1 MNLYQNRFHLKIILI
16 IIAFFIA
23 SVSLFYT
30 NFLVEKL
37 AEREQEQID
46 LVAKAQE
53 LASQTEDS
61 LSLNFLVNH
70 ILEGNISIP
79 MIVADEN
86 ENPTI
91 WKNISFAPHLSEK
104 EKEAQLR
111 AHLSRMKAAHAP
123 IEVSISEDW
132 KLFVFYENSILLTQL
147 KYFPYVQLSIIA
159 AFFLFMYLTL
169 MYLRKAEQ
177 DKLWVGLAKETA
189 HQLGTPLSS
198 LIAWLEYLKVDE
210 QIEGSILEEMEKDV
224 KRLEIVTQRFSN
236 IGSLPDA
243 KVEYLPE
250 VIENIIDYLRK
261 RISSKIK
268 IYIHSTK
275 TESLYAPIGRSLFEW
290 VIENLCKNAVDA
302 IKSGKGEIHIYLDL
316 NKNENFIQIDIS
328 DTGKGIPK
336 ANLQTVFRAGY
347 TTKKRGW
354 GLGLALAKRIIE
366 EYHHGKIF
374 VQKSEINV
382 GTTFRI
388 LLPKAYPAAIP
399 PSE

>member
-1 MNLYQNRFHLKIILI
+1 MNLYQNRFHLKVILTV
-16 IIAFFIA
+16 IALFIA
-23 SVSLFYT
+23 SVSLFYA

-37 AEREQEQID
+37 AEREEQQID

-53 LASQTEDS
+53 LASRTEDS

-79 MIVADEN
+79 MIVTDEA

-91 WKNISFAPHLSEK
+91 WKNIEFAPQLSEK
-104 EKEAQLR
+104 EKEVQLR
-111 AHLSRMKAAHAP
+111 AYLSRMKAAHPP

-159 AFFLFMYLTL
+159 AFFLFVYLTL

-198 LIAWLEYLKVDE
+198 LIAWLEYLKADE
-210 QIEGSILEEMEKDV
+210 QVERSILEEMEKDI
-224 KRLEIVTQRFSN
+224 KRLEIVTQRFSS
-236 IGSLPDA
+236 IGSLPDT
-243 KVEYLPE
+243 KIEYLPE

-261 RISSKIK
+261 RISSKIR
-268 IYIHSTK
+268 IYIHLNRTDQ
-275 TESLYAPIGRSLFEW
+275 LYAPLGRSLFEW

-316 NKNENFIQIDIS
+316 NKNEKFVQIDIS

-336 ANLQTVFRAGY
+336 GQIQSVFRAGY

-354 GLGLALAKRIIE
+354 GLGLALAKRIVE

-374 VQKSEINV
+374 VQKSEVNV

-388 LLPKAYPAAIP
+388 LLPKAQLAATAL
-399 PSE
+399 SE